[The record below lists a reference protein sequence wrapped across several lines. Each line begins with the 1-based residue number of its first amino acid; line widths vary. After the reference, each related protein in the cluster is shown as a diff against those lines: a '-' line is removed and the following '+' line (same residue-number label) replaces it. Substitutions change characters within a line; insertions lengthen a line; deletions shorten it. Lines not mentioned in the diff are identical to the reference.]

1 MNPFSGNIVRKY
13 FLTFRLPFILWMVSF
28 TLGKLFSWMESHLF
42 CFCFSCLGGQIQ
54 KIFLGLMSESVL
66 PVFSS
71 SSFMASGFALK
82 CLIHCEVA
90 FEDGMRKDSSV
101 ILVHVCSVFPSLLT
115 EETPFSSLCSL
126 TSFGIDELTIS
137 LHFTSVAQSCLTLCD
152 PMNHSTPGLPV
163 HQQLSW
169 SPPKPMSIE
178 SVMHPTISSSVVPFS
193 SCPQSF
199 PASGSFQM
207 SQLSLSIY
215 MLISGLSILSHGS
228 MCIYFVLIPYHLEY
242 YYYCS
247 IFWNQGWLPWWL
259 RWWRICLKCRRPG
272 FNPWVG
278 EIPWRRKWQP
288 TPVFLLLDHAEWKW
302 WEWSRLVRAQLALFP
317 VLPPYLSEASRR
329 DRTSPRLH
337 MAQGVNWT
345 IVFLLPSPGHSFVN
359 CVPSLTQCPF
369 RAFLILMGL
378 C

>member
-1 MNPFSGNIVRKY
+1 
-13 FLTFRLPFILWMVSF
+13 
-28 TLGKLFSWMESHLF
+28 
-42 CFCFSCLGGQIQ
+42 
-54 KIFLGLMSESVL
+54 
-66 PVFSS
+66 
-71 SSFMASGFALK
+71 
-82 CLIHCEVA
+82 
-90 FEDGMRKDSSV
+90 
-101 ILVHVCSVFPSLLT
+101 
-115 EETPFSSLCSL
+115 
-126 TSFGIDELTIS
+126 
-137 LHFTSVAQSCLTLCD
+137 
-152 PMNHSTPGLPV
+152 MNHSTPGLPV

-247 IFWNQGWLPWWL
+247 IFWNQGGLPWWL

-302 WEWSRLVRAQLALFP
+302 WEWSRLVRYKLNWLSSPCSLPISLRLPGGTGLVHGYTWLKESTGPLFFYSP
-317 VLPPYLSEASRR
+317 VLGTVLWTVYL
-329 DRTSPRLH
+329 L
-337 MAQGVNWT
+337 W
-345 IVFLLPSPGHSFVN
+345 PSVHLELS
-359 CVPSLTQCPF
+359 
-369 RAFLILMGL
+369 
-378 C
+378 